1 MKILVAEDN
10 PVTQALIAMTLK
22 KWGHEVVAV
31 SDGEQA
37 WETLGRTAIS
47 FVVTDWMMP
56 KMNGPE
62 LCKRIREA
70 DFGRYVYVIL
80 LTAKDDKTDLVEA
93 MEAGADDFLV
103 KPFHKDELNVRIRAG
118 ERVVQLEKRLE
129 DRNRRLEEAYT
140 VMRKDLE
147 AAARVQESLL
157 PCKAETIL
165 GIRFEWIFKPCAFV
179 AGDIFNFFRLD
190 ENHIGFYILDVA
202 GHGISAAL
210 LSVTLSHV
218 LSRNVQGE
226 CPFVKAVP
234 GSGSCSL
241 LSPSQVVADLNR
253 SFLSDED
260 IMQYFTMVY
269 GTADC
274 RSGNVRMT
282 QAGHPSPVV
291 ARKNGSIY
299 VPGKGGFP
307 VGMLPDAE
315 YDEIEFRL
323 APGDRLVLYSDGV
336 TECLDK
342 RGEMFSAE
350 RLFAILRK
358 GRGESLDTVVGRIG
372 DSLNEWKKEED
383 FNDDVTLLAMEIA

>member
-1 MKILVAEDN
+1 
-10 PVTQALIAMTLK
+10 
-22 KWGHEVVAV
+22 
-31 SDGEQA
+31 
-37 WETLGRTAIS
+37 
-47 FVVTDWMMP
+47 
-56 KMNGPE
+56 
-62 LCKRIREA
+62 
-70 DFGRYVYVIL
+70 
-80 LTAKDDKTDLVEA
+80 
-93 MEAGADDFLV
+93 
-103 KPFHKDELNVRIRAG
+103 
-118 ERVVQLEKRLE
+118 
-129 DRNRRLEEAYT
+129 
-140 VMRKDLE
+140 
-147 AAARVQESLL
+147 L

-165 GIRFEWIFKPCAFV
+165 GMRFEWIFKPCAFV

-190 ENHIGFYILDVA
+190 ENHVGFYILDVA

-210 LSVTLSHV
+210 LSVTLSRI

-234 GSGSCSL
+234 GSGGCSL

-291 ARKNGSIY
+291 AGKNGSIY

-336 TECLDK
+336 TECLDR

-372 DSLNEWKKEED
+372 DSLNEWKKEGA
-383 FNDDVTLLAMEIA
+383 FDDDITLLAMEIA